1 MEIASALMNA
11 GYGRGEIEIV
21 ATNYFDTYFA
31 RWTEHSTSTTTS
43 GCFGNAL
50 CASTGRFLYSGLVVV
65 EQKCR
70 IAKPVRKRNDFQVQI

>member
-1 MEIASALMNA
+1 M
-11 GYGRGEIEIV
+11 V
-21 ATNYFDTYFA
+21 FA
-31 RWTEHSTSTTTS
+31 FRTPS

-70 IAKPVRKRNDFQVQI
+70 IAKPARKHNDFQVQI

>member
-1 MEIASALMNA
+1 MTSCTL
-11 GYGRGEIEIV
+11 
-21 ATNYFDTYFA
+21 TY
-31 RWTEHSTSTTTS
+31 HHLSTHNTHRVHLPPKTKKEDFRLPFRTPS